1 MSTCMLLL
9 LLRWPLIDCSIVTV
23 GVSVSGVG
31 AVVGVTVRASC
42 ARNEGSAR
50 SGGSDPR
57 GAVTRS

>member
-1 MSTCMLLL
+1 MLLLLL
-9 LLRWPLIDCSIVTV
+9 LLRWPLIDGSIVTV
-23 GVSVSGVG
+23 GVTVSGVG
-31 AVVGVTVRASC
+31 AVVRATVRASC